1 LGGRQVAGIGDDEPD
16 PAAERPGVQRS
27 RPSRGDGRRHHEP
40 PEVASGVDCDCDCDV
55 PERFDV
61 LDWFDVLDC
70 FDGETVV
77 VLSDVGVDA

>member
-1 LGGRQVAGIGDDEPD
+1 
-16 PAAERPGVQRS
+16 
-27 RPSRGDGRRHHEP
+27 
-40 PEVASGVDCDCDCDV
+40 VASGVDCDCDCDV